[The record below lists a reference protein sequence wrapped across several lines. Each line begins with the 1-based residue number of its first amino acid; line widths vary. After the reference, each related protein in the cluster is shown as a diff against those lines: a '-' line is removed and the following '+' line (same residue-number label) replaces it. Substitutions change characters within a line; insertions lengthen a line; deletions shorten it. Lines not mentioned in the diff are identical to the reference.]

1 MLTFEFTVRVLV
13 VAVECVNSRNGQ
25 LAVKMSC
32 VGFMD
37 NRVFVNQIHKMSV
50 KVDYVCLVAG
60 LH

>member
-1 MLTFEFTVRVLV
+1 MLFFEFTVRVLV
-13 VAVECVNSRNGQ
+13 VAVDRVNLRNGQ
-25 LAVKMSC
+25 LAVKISC

-50 KVDYVCLVAG
+50 KIDYVCLVAG